1 MGAPGERVGWATGLA
16 GSNPALSAT
25 TPSVVAPISVC
36 YASFTAMSDLK
47 YWIAFDQVRQL
58 GTARFRLLEGF
69 FGSLEVAWYA
79 PVRHL
84 RNAGLDKRAVNSVE
98 ESRKTIDPDRELE
111 RLENAGVSAFN
122 WNHSG
127 YPELLKQ
134 IPDPPPVLYVKG
146 QIEPED
152 QRSIALVGTRRATPY
167 GREAAQSLANDL
179 ARTGITVV
187 SGLARGI
194 DTVAHRAALD
204 ANGRTLAVMASGVD
218 HIYPRENNRLAREIV
233 ETGGAL
239 ISEHP
244 LGVRPGPRQFPRRNR
259 LMSGMTLG
267 TLVVE
272 AGKGSG
278 AIWTVRH
285 ALEQDR
291 DVFCIPGSIFSPV
304 SFGPNQLIQEGAKLV
319 MNYQDILQEMNLN
332 TIYNLPIQA
341 RLALKSNDA
350 TAAEVPVEQAPPKP
364 AVPQLVGDEKTLLN
378 QISYEPVHIDQICR
392 GAGLPIN
399 VVSSALTIMEI
410 NGLVKQ
416 VPGMQYVL
424 TREAPAIYG

>member
-1 MGAPGERVGWATGLA
+1 
-16 GSNPALSAT
+16 
-25 TPSVVAPISVC
+25 
-36 YASFTAMSDLK
+36 MSDLK
-47 YWIAFDQVRQL
+47 YWIAFDKVRQL
-58 GTARFRLLEGF
+58 GTVRFRLLEGF
-69 FGSLEVAWYA
+69 FGSLEDAWFA

-84 RNAGLDKRAVNSVE
+84 RTAGLDKRAVQFVE
-98 ESRKTIDPDRELE
+98 EGRKTIHPDHELE
-111 RLENAGVSAFN
+111 RLEKAGVSAFN
-122 WNHSG
+122 WNHDG
-127 YPELLKQ
+127 YPKLLKQ

-146 QIEPED
+146 KIEPED
-152 QRSIALVGTRRATPY
+152 RRSIALVGTRRATPY
-167 GREAAQSLANDL
+167 GREAAQALAADL
-179 ARTGITVV
+179 ARSAITVV

-218 HIYPRENNRLAREIV
+218 YIYPRENRRLSEEIV

-244 LGVRPGPRQFPRRNR
+244 LGVRPDPRQFPRRNR

-304 SFGPNQLIQEGAKLV
+304 SYGPNQLIQEGAKLV
-319 MNYQDILQEMNLN
+319 MNFQDILQEMNLN
-332 TIYNLPIQA
+332 TIYNLPNQA
-341 RLALKSNDA
+341 VPAPVRREP
-350 TAAEVPVEQAPPKP
+350 AAAAARVPEEQLTLKP
-364 AVPQLVGDEKTLLN
+364 AVPKLEGDEKALLD

-392 GAGLPIN
+392 GAGLPAH
-399 VVSSALTIMEI
+399 VVSSTLTLMEL

-424 TREAPAIYG
+424 TREATAIYG